1 MVIVYISIA
10 VIAISIIY
18 LGINVIQNKKKI
30 DPAMKEL
37 TAVTQ
42 SMQKQVEM
50 VKTETQQLSQKQ
62 KMIQY
67 DVEMKKTALQQ
78 TAAEVK
84 EAPQAVKEVWHAG
97 HLNRG

>member
-50 VKTETQQLSQKQ
+50 VKTEAQQLSQKQ

-84 EAPQAVKEVWHAG
+84 EAPQAAKEVWHAG

>member
-50 VKTETQQLSQKQ
+50 VKTEAQQLSEKQ

-67 DVEMKKTALQQ
+67 DVEMKKPRCSRLLL
-78 TAAEVK
+78 K
-84 EAPQAVKEVWHAG
+84 
-97 HLNRG
+97 

>member
-50 VKTETQQLSQKQ
+50 VKTEAQQLSQKQ

-84 EAPQAVKEVWHAG
+84 KPLKQLKRCG
-97 HLNRG
+97 TQDI